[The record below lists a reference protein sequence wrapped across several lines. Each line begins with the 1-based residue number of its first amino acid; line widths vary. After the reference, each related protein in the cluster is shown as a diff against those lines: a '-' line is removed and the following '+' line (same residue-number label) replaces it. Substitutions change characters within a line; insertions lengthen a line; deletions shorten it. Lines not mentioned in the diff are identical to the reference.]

1 MKTNFEWDFKSEAKK
16 LRALKT
22 KMNSDVKPE
31 KQIKLISNN
40 QDKRKRKN
48 GNLFIG

>member
-22 KMNSDVKPE
+22 KLNSGLEPE
-31 KQIKLISNN
+31 KQIKLVSN
-40 QDKRKRKN
+40 QSKRKRKN
-48 GNLFIG
+48 GKIINNS

>member
-1 MKTNFEWDFKSEAKK
+1 MKTDFEWDFKSEAKK

-22 KMNSDVKPE
+22 KLNSGTQPE

-48 GNLFIG
+48 ERE